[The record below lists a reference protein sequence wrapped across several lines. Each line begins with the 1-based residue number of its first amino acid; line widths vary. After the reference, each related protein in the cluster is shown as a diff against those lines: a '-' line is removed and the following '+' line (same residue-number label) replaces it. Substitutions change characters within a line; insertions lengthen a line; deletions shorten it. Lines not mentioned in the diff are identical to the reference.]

1 MPRILR
7 IINRF
12 NLGGPTYN
20 AAYLTKY
27 MPPHYETLLIGGE
40 KEESEE
46 SSAHIL
52 NSLDLTSTII
62 PEMKRSINPL
72 NDYNAYKKI
81 KNIIKE
87 YKPDI
92 VHTHA
97 AKAGTIGRL
106 AAYTS
111 KVPVIVHTFHGHVF
125 HSYFN
130 KAKTSVFKNIERN
143 LAAKSTKIIAISEKQ
158 KYELGT
164 IHRICPPEKIEII
177 PLGFDLSRFQENI
190 EDKRRA
196 FRKQYNIA
204 DDEIAVGIVGRIVP
218 VKNHELFV
226 RAWKEVCDK
235 STKKIRAFVV
245 GDGEDRGKVEE
256 LALSLGISIC
266 VGDFENSKCSLT
278 FTSWIKDV
286 DVVNAGV
293 DIIALSSLNEGTP
306 VSLIEAQAGNN
317 PVVST
322 KVGGIE
328 NVVIHN
334 KTGLLSEIGDTQ
346 GYANNLLRL
355 IEDVDLRLQMQK
367 LGWENVREKFHYTRL
382 VKDMDKLY
390 STLLHSK

>member
-245 GDGEDRGKVEE
+245 GDGEDRSKIEE
-256 LALSLGISIC
+256 LAQLLGISIC

-367 LGWENVREKFHYTRL
+367 LGWENVRGKFHYTRL

>member
-1 MPRILR
+1 
-7 IINRF
+7 
-12 NLGGPTYN
+12 
-20 AAYLTKY
+20 
-27 MPPHYETLLIGGE
+27 
-40 KEESEE
+40 
-46 SSAHIL
+46 
-52 NSLDLTSTII
+52 
-62 PEMKRSINPL
+62 MKRSINPL